1 MEETKFD
8 AYVKNIRDSIDYKK
22 TLHIINMYLLEM
34 QSLLNTYD
42 FNKRIHDLRLIV
54 IIPENDDAVTMFETY
69 TGIKLLNKKAIIDK
83 LIEFNNYKYKH
94 IYGDLFNSILS
105 NDIALKQY
113 KALFDITDLIPPSK
127 DNGKSIEDR
136 IYSLQYPLRK
146 GLNRMLNEVGVDG
159 AETKYVMD
167 LIRRICGGEDKE
179 ILEALDI
186 RNFSDKDFLNYDE
199 VAFINKYF
207 DLDEFNV

>member
-1 MEETKFD
+1 MEETKFN
-8 AYVKNIRDSIDYKK
+8 AYIKNILDSIDYKK
-22 TLHIINMYLLEM
+22 TLHVINTYLLEM
-34 QSLLNTYD
+34 QSLLNEYD
-42 FNKRIHDLRLIV
+42 FNKRIHDLQLIV

-83 LIEFNNYKYKH
+83 LTEFNNYKYKR
-94 IYGDLFNSILS
+94 IYGEFFNSVLS

-113 KALFDITDLIPPSK
+113 KALFYITDDIT
-127 DNGKSIEDR
+127 SIDEKYIEIR
-136 IYSLQYPLRK
+136 IYTLQYPLRRQ
-146 GLNRMLNEVGVDG
+146 LNRMLNEVGVEG

-199 VAFINKYF
+199 VTFINKYF
-207 DLDEFNV
+207 DLDEFVK

>member
-1 MEETKFD
+1 MEETKFN
-8 AYVKNIRDSIDYKK
+8 AYIKNILDSIDYKK
-22 TLHIINMYLLEM
+22 TLHVINMYLLEM
-34 QSLLNTYD
+34 QSLLNEYD
-42 FNKRIHDLRLIV
+42 FNKRIHDLHLIV

-69 TGIKLLNKKAIIDK
+69 TGIKLLNKKSIIDK
-83 LIEFNNYKYKH
+83 LTEFNNYKYKR
-94 IYGDLFNSILS
+94 IYGEFFNSVLS

-113 KALFDITDLIPPSK
+113 KALFDITDLVPPSK

-146 GLNRMLNEVGVDG
+146 GLNRMLNEVGVEG
-159 AETKYVMD
+159 TETKYVMD

-179 ILEALDI
+179 ILEVLDI
-186 RNFSDKDFLNYDE
+186 RNFSDKNFLNYDE
-199 VAFINKYF
+199 VTFINKYF

>member
-1 MEETKFD
+1 MEETKFN
-8 AYVKNIRDSIDYKK
+8 AYTRNIANCIDYKK
-22 TLHIINMYLLEM
+22 ILHIVNTYLLEM

-54 IIPENDDAVTMFETY
+54 LIPENDDAITMFETY
-69 TGIKLLNKKAIIDK
+69 TGLKLLDKKAIIDILRK
-83 LIEFNNYKYKH
+83 FNDYKYKR
-94 IYGDLFNSILS
+94 IYGEFFNSVLS
-105 NDIALKQY
+105 NGVALKQY

-127 DNGKSIEDR
+127 DNGKLIEDR
-136 IYSLQYPLRK
+136 IYSLQYQLRK
-146 GLNRMLNEVGVDG
+146 GLNRMLNEVGVEG

-199 VAFINKYF
+199 VTFINKYF
-207 DLDEFNV
+207 DLDEFNN

>member
-1 MEETKFD
+1 MEATKFN
-8 AYVKNIRDSIDYKK
+8 AYTKNIVNSADYDYKK

-34 QSLLNTYD
+34 QSLLNEYD
-42 FNKRIHDLRLIV
+42 FNKRIHDLQLIV

-69 TGIKLLNKKAIIDK
+69 TGLKLLNKKAIIDK
-83 LIEFNNYKYKH
+83 LTEFNNYKYKR
-94 IYGDLFNSILS
+94 IYGDFFNSILS

-113 KALFDITDLIPPSK
+113 KALFDITDLLSK
-127 DNGKSIEDR
+127 VNESSIEDR
-136 IYSLQYPLRK
+136 IYNLQYILRSQ
-146 GLNRMLNEVGVDG
+146 LNRMLNEVGVEG

-186 RNFSDKDFLNYDE
+186 RNFIDKDFLNYDE
-199 VAFINKYF
+199 VTFINKYF
-207 DLDEFNV
+207 DLDEFVK

>member
-1 MEETKFD
+1 MEEIKFD
-8 AYVKNIRDSIDYKK
+8 AYTRNIANSIDYKK
-22 TLHIINMYLLEM
+22 TLHIINTYLLEM

-42 FNKRIHDLRLIV
+42 FNKRIHDLQLIV

-83 LIEFNNYKYKH
+83 LTEFNSYKYKR
-94 IYGDLFNSILS
+94 IYGEFFNSIL
-105 NDIALKQY
+105 NDDDALKQY

-127 DNGKSIEDR
+127 DNGKSIENR
-136 IYSLQYPLRK
+136 IYSLQHPLRK
-146 GLNRMLNEVGVDG
+146 GLNRMLNEVGVEG
-159 AETKYVMD
+159 TETKYVMD

-199 VAFINKYF
+199 VTFINKYF

>member
-1 MEETKFD
+1 MEETKFN
-8 AYVKNIRDSIDYKK
+8 AYVKNILDSIDYKK
-22 TLHIINMYLLEM
+22 TLHIINTYLLEM
-34 QSLLNTYD
+34 QSLLNEYD
-42 FNKRIHDLRLIV
+42 FNKRIHDLQLIV

-83 LIEFNNYKYKH
+83 LTEFNNYKYKR
-94 IYGDLFNSILS
+94 IYGEFFNSVLS
-105 NDIALKQY
+105 NDVALKQY
-113 KALFDITDLIPPSK
+113 KALFDIVELLPTSNK
-127 DNGKSIEDR
+127 KESIEDR
-136 IYSLQYPLRK
+136 IYNLQYPLRRQ
-146 GLNRMLNEVGVDG
+146 LNKMLNEVGVEG

-199 VAFINKYF
+199 VTFINKYF

>member
-1 MEETKFD
+1 
-8 AYVKNIRDSIDYKK
+8 
-22 TLHIINMYLLEM
+22 MYLLEM
-34 QSLLNTYD
+34 QSLLNEYD
-42 FNKRIHDLRLIV
+42 FNKRIHDLQLI
-54 IIPENDDAVTMFETY
+54 IIMPENDDAVTMFETY

-83 LIEFNNYKYKH
+83 LREFNNYKYKR
-94 IYGDLFNSILS
+94 IYGDFFNSILS

-136 IYSLQYPLRK
+136 IYILQYPLRK
-146 GLNRMLNEVGVDG
+146 GLNRMLNEVGVEG
-159 AETKYVMD
+159 AEIKYVMD

-199 VAFINKYF
+199 VTFINKYF
-207 DLDEFNV
+207 DLDEFDI

>member
-1 MEETKFD
+1 MEETKFN

-34 QSLLNTYD
+34 QSLLNEYD
-42 FNKRIHDLRLIV
+42 FNKRIHDLQLIV
-54 IIPENDDAVTMFETY
+54 IIPENDDAVTMFEAY
-69 TGIKLLNKKAIIDK
+69 TGIKLLNKNQIIDK
-83 LIEFNNYKYKH
+83 LTEFNNYKCKC
-94 IYGDLFNSILS
+94 IYGEFFNSLLN
-105 NDIALKQY
+105 NDAALKQY
-113 KALFDITDLIPPSK
+113 KALFYITDDIT
-127 DNGKSIEDR
+127 SIDEKYIEIR
-136 IYSLQYPLRK
+136 IYSLQYPLRRQ
-146 GLNRMLNEVGVDG
+146 LNKMLNEVGVDG

-199 VAFINKYF
+199 VTFINKYF

>member
-1 MEETKFD
+1 MEETKFN
-8 AYVKNIRDSIDYKK
+8 AYVKNILDSIDYKK
-22 TLHIINMYLLEM
+22 TLHIINTYLLEM
-34 QSLLNTYD
+34 QSLLNEYD
-42 FNKRIHDLRLIV
+42 FNKRIHDLQLIV

-83 LIEFNNYKYKH
+83 LTEFNNYKYKR
-94 IYGDLFNSILS
+94 IYGEFFNSVLS

-113 KALFDITDLIPPSK
+113 RVLFDITDLLSK
-127 DNGKSIEDR
+127 VNESSIEDR
-136 IYSLQYPLRK
+136 IYNLQYPLRRQ
-146 GLNRMLNEVGVDG
+146 LNRMLNEVGVEG

-199 VAFINKYF
+199 VTFINKYF
-207 DLDEFNV
+207 DLGEFVK